1 MKKKQD
7 VLVPQTTEKWTEEI
21 SKLIFEDKA
30 KAELPPRL
38 IDGFR
43 VPKWWECAWR
53 RNPCRLR
60 TCRFCKMMWAN
71 EAKFTD
77 AVTSSV
83 GELMR
88 DDELSE
94 EKGRISPHDI
104 VLDNDTTEITDE
116 EWEEFQANEPPEP
129 ETFPMYRRLMS
140 WLDPIAK
147 YTFVKEEQKEPWRTT
162 EAYKDLLWYSMLLPS
177 KVYRQLSTKWE
188 VSRNR
193 DDEYEQEFGKLE
205 TAYTGYVIR
214 QCVRFT
220 EEVLIELSE
229 LHAPF
234 QLVLEHFRR
243 LKPSIL
249 AVAPKR

>member
-1 MKKKQD
+1 
-7 VLVPQTTEKWTEEI
+7 
-21 SKLIFEDKA
+21 
-30 KAELPPRL
+30 
-38 IDGFR
+38 
-43 VPKWWECAWR
+43 
-53 RNPCRLR
+53 
-60 TCRFCKMMWAN
+60 
-71 EAKFTD
+71 
-77 AVTSSV
+77 
-83 GELMR
+83 
-88 DDELSE
+88 
-94 EKGRISPHDI
+94 
-104 VLDNDTTEITDE
+104 
-116 EWEEFQANEPPEP
+116 
-129 ETFPMYRRLMS
+129 
-140 WLDPIAK
+140 
-147 YTFVKEEQKEPWRTT
+147 
-162 EAYKDLLWYSMLLPS
+162 MLLPS